1 MGSPVRAMDY
11 TTVKFIHQSAVVVS
25 FAGFFARGIG
35 ALREAAWVRGRAA
48 RRLPH
53 LVDTVLLASA
63 IALAWMLRLSP
74 LDAPWLL
81 AKIIG
86 LLLYIGLGM
95 LALKPLRPAPLRVTA
110 FVAALVTFAY
120 IVSVAVS
127 KDPAGL
133 LAWIG

>member
-1 MGSPVRAMDY
+1 MDY
-11 TTVKFIHQSAVVVS
+11 ATVKVIHQGAVALS

-35 ALREAAWVRGRAA
+35 ALRQASWVRRRPA
-48 RRLPH
+48 RTLPH
-53 LVDTVLLASA
+53 IVDTVLLVSA

-86 LLLYIGLGM
+86 LVLYVGLGM
-95 LALKPLRPAPLRVTA
+95 VALKPGRRPAIRLTA
-110 FVAALVTFAY
+110 FGAALVTFLY

-127 KDPAGL
+127 KNPAGFIT
-133 LAWIG
+133 WVG